1 MTSSSHAAIRRSL
14 AGGNSR
20 TIASSAWSSSPAR
33 SLLNIRSGGAS
44 ETGAGSVT
52 DSSVTDSS
60 VTDGSVTDGSVT
72 DAGHEKKDT
81 VREGA
86 DTVPARSAAMP
97 TSVSQKIKQK
107 RRGPGQINK

>member
-44 ETGAGSVT
+44 ETGAGSVA
-52 DSSVTDSS
+52 DSS

-72 DAGHEKKDT
+72 DAGHETTDT
-81 VREGA
+81 VREEA